1 MHTRNTRAMSTS
13 LAVLLL
19 CAITA
24 VTAKVYQ
31 IKLSQGSDPT
41 SMVVTWS
48 TNGTSTYNSHVIYGT
63 AKTSLRM
70 LAEGG
75 DGKSYT
81 YQSYDAGQYI
91 RANGGSYLPKYT
103 SPLIH
108 SVRLNNLVPG
118 TTYYYRCGDIVCSD
132 LSGVISFT
140 TLPAVGSALNA
151 KGLPLTFA
159 VLADTS
165 TNGFVNGSLFTGFM
179 NETSLNIRTN
189 PAVGMVLLPGDL
201 SYAGKSYLSFQ
212 GVRISLNFI
221 YKLRLLRLQCTSVGS
236 LGQPELSYDAD
247 ASFHGEKIVGIV
259 YHQCQRLSKPRIIVI
274 LDDLIWLSLVYR
286 SQLAITNR
294 SKKSPQGKRIRLL
307 KPVTS
312 CLVTDLLYSVLSRLM
327 EGSMQS
333 YLRNDLKR
341 HSDVKAQYSDQDMTS
356 EIVFTV
362 LMLVCML
369 LQSIVIILA
378 FK

>member
-1 MHTRNTRAMSTS
+1 MSAS
-13 LAVLLL
+13 PAVLLL
-19 CAITA
+19 FAITVA
-24 VTAKVYQ
+24 TAKVFQ
-31 IKLSQGSDPT
+31 IKLAQGSDPT

-63 AKTSLRM
+63 VKTSLKM

-118 TTYYYRCGDIVCSD
+118 TTYYYRCGDIASSE

-165 TNGFVNGSLFTGFM
+165 TNGVVNGSIYQGFM
-179 NETSLNIRTN
+179 NLTSLNIMSN
-189 PAVGMVLLPGDL
+189 NAVGMILLPGDL
-201 SYAGKSYLSFQ
+201 SYAGKSYLSMCIRFR
-212 GVRISLNFI
+212 GIRISLNFCLQI
-221 YKLRLLRLQCTSVGS
+221 ATAQTATHQHGIFGTLRT
-236 LGQPELSYDAD
+236 
-247 ASFHGEKIVGIV
+247 
-259 YHQCQRLSKPRIIVI
+259 PR
-274 LDDLIWLSLVYR
+274 
-286 SQLAITNR
+286 
-294 SKKSPQGKRIRLL
+294 
-307 KPVTS
+307 
-312 CLVTDLLYSVLSRLM
+312 
-327 EGSMQS
+327 
-333 YLRNDLKR
+333 
-341 HSDVKAQYSDQDMTS
+341 
-356 EIVFTV
+356 
-362 LMLVCML
+362 
-369 LQSIVIILA
+369 
-378 FK
+378 

>member
-1 MHTRNTRAMSTS
+1 MSTS

-63 AKTSLRM
+63 VKTSLRM

-118 TTYYYRCGDIVCSD
+118 TTYYYRCGDMVCSD
-132 LSGVISFT
+132 LSRVISFT

-189 PAVGMVLLPGDL
+189 PAVGMVLLPGDM
-201 SYAGKSYLSFQ
+201 SYAGKSYLSLHQ
-212 GVRISLNFI
+212 GIRISLNFI
-221 YKLRLLRLQCTSVGS
+221 YKLRLPRLQCTSMGS
-236 LGQPELSYDAD
+236 LGHSELPDDAD
-247 ASFHGEKIVGIV
+247 TSFHGEEIADIV
-259 YHQCQRLSKPRIIVI
+259 YLHNQCQRLLNSSK
-274 LDDLIWLSLVYR
+274 
-286 SQLAITNR
+286 
-294 SKKSPQGKRIRLL
+294 
-307 KPVTS
+307 
-312 CLVTDLLYSVLSRLM
+312 
-327 EGSMQS
+327 
-333 YLRNDLKR
+333 
-341 HSDVKAQYSDQDMTS
+341 HSDTR
-356 EIVFTV
+356 
-362 LMLVCML
+362 
-369 LQSIVIILA
+369 
-378 FK
+378 